1 MLCFQILHSLY
12 QKQVVRMFSSQ
23 GLTCIKNVI
32 TETWRGAITFEI
44 LYLHPQT
51 RTLSAKNSGCLSHIF
66 VKGKFQKT
74 NTKYEKIFVG
84 EEDEALHM

>member
-23 GLTCIKNVI
+23 GLTCIKNVV

-51 RTLSAKNSGCLSHIF
+51 RTQCKEFRLPKSHFRKREVSKDKYKILKNLWGRR
-66 VKGKFQKT
+66 G
-74 NTKYEKIFVG
+74 
-84 EEDEALHM
+84 